1 MNMHQPIE
9 TIPTLYICP
18 LCAWRGVLTTAGLV
32 TTEHGDRSADH
43 LAAIVAQQQLAHDTA
58 ERIMTRLR
66 EQYASGA
73 ALPRCDGRHVFPCE
87 EVKTGHC
94 VCDHQDGYRLQL
106 RQLQRLYRAVAG
118 EFTR

>member
-1 MNMHQPIE
+1 MNHNPIE

-32 TTEHGDRSADH
+32 TTEHGDASIDH
-43 LAAIVAQQQLAHDTA
+43 RAAVLAQQQDMRDTA
-58 ERIMTRLR
+58 ERIMNRLR
-66 EQYASGA
+66 EQYANCVTV
-73 ALPRCDGRHVFPCE
+73 PT
-87 EVKTGHC
+87 TGHS
-94 VCDHQDGYRLQL
+94 LTL